1 VTGRYDYDFCYPQP
15 DTRSNI
21 APRIIPT
28 SSTEYSS
35 ASTAI
40 PEEEEYHSNGYEQ
53 NYQAPSARDQNYAD
67 GSNSNYDEGA
77 TESFGDRDPLNDEEE
92 YHSNGY
98 EQNYQAP
105 SARDQNYADGSNLNY
120 DEGATESFGDRDS
133 LNEEDEDSD
142 DNGQP
147 RREHITDRPEPKPR
161 PQPGPVRVKWTL
173 P

>member
-77 TESFGDRDPLNDEEE
+77 TESFGDRD
-92 YHSNGY
+92 
-98 EQNYQAP
+98 
-105 SARDQNYADGSNLNY
+105 
-120 DEGATESFGDRDS
+120 S